1 VACAL
6 VLSSSSPQV
15 AKYAFSGG
23 RETVEEHRR
32 LGGNCDV
39 DVPYQYLSIF
49 CFDDAKLQHIREVRL
64 HPSPAHAHAHAPP
77 HTQHAHARR

>member
-1 VACAL
+1 MSA
-6 VLSSSSPQV
+6 SSPVSAIFMTDQPEAIQKKV

-39 DVPYQYLSIF
+39 DVAYQYLSIF
-49 CFDDAKLQHIREVRL
+49 CFNDEKLKRIREVRL
-64 HPSPAHAHAHAPP
+64 H
-77 HTQHAHARR
+77 HTLASL